1 MEKNND
7 FNNPEDVSNFSDKE
21 LEIIQR
27 YKEARKNS
35 TTQGMQKTAQKGS
48 VVSRAPF
55 GYRIEN
61 KKLVPADN
69 ADEVEDIFNE
79 FLNEQI
85 SLNKLAARHK
95 LTVNGLKKVLSNFS
109 YIGKV
114 KFNGQIYPGAHKPL
128 ISNTLFNHVQNK
140 LHSILKKQT

>member
-1 MEKNND
+1 MDNND
-7 FNNPEDVSNFSDKE
+7 NFNNSENVSNFSDKE

-27 YKEARKNS
+27 YKEAKKHS

-55 GYRIEN
+55 GYKIEN
-61 KKLVPADN
+61 KQLVPADN

-79 FLNEQI
+79 FLSEQI
-85 SLNKLAARHK
+85 SLNKLATRHK

-109 YIGKV
+109 YTGKV
-114 KFNGQIYPGAHKPL
+114 KFNGQIYPGVHTPL